1 MRIDKWLWAARFFK
15 TRTIA
20 QEEVGLGRVHID
32 GQRMKASRDVRV
44 GDRLTIRRGEETFHV
59 FVEGLSNTRGPAA
72 EAQKLYR
79 ETEESKMTRAQ
90 MKEMLRL
97 ASEHSS
103 GTTDQEG
110 RPPAEGMAAQ
120 NEVRAFPAPKATKA
134 RTSCGLSSFR
144 NPDVRLSSCSLRGS
158 SGRRQ
163 GRSTSGCRRHP
174 RA

>member
-1 MRIDKWLWAARFFK
+1 MDAMRIDKWLWAARFFK

-20 QEEVGLGRVHID
+20 QEEVGLGRVLID

-97 ASEHSS
+97 ASE
-103 GTTDQEG
+103 
-110 RPPAEGMAAQ
+110 PA
-120 NEVRAFPAPKATKA
+120 
-134 RTSCGLSSFR
+134 SYI
-144 NPDVRLSSCSLRGS
+144 
-158 SGRRQ
+158 
-163 GRSTSGCRRHP
+163 RHP
-174 RA
+174 SLVARSSRRILESPMAQAIGFF

>member
-1 MRIDKWLWAARFFK
+1 MDAMRIDKWLWAARFFK

-79 ETEESKMTRAQ
+79 ETEESKMTHAQ

-97 ASEHSS
+97 ASE
-103 GTTDQEG
+103 
-110 RPPAEGMAAQ
+110 PA
-120 NEVRAFPAPKATKA
+120 
-134 RTSCGLSSFR
+134 SYI
-144 NPDVRLSSCSLRGS
+144 
-158 SGRRQ
+158 RQ
-163 GRSTSGCRRHP
+163 GRPTKKDGRLLREWQHKMK
-174 RA
+174 

>member
-32 GQRMKASRDVRV
+32 GQRMKAS
-44 GDRLTIRRGEETFHV
+44 
-59 FVEGLSNTRGPAA
+59 A

-97 ASEHSS
+97 ASE
-103 GTTDQEG
+103 
-110 RPPAEGMAAQ
+110 PA
-120 NEVRAFPAPKATKA
+120 
-134 RTSCGLSSFR
+134 SYI
-144 NPDVRLSSCSLRGS
+144 
-158 SGRRQ
+158 RQ
-163 GRSTSGCRRHP
+163 GRPTKKDGRLLREWQHKMK
-174 RA
+174 

>member
-1 MRIDKWLWAARFFK
+1 MDAMRIDKWLWAARFFK

-20 QEEVGLGRVHID
+20 QEEVGLGRVLID

-97 ASEHSS
+97 ASE
-103 GTTDQEG
+103 
-110 RPPAEGMAAQ
+110 PASYILKTVESTLSQ
-120 NEVRAFPAPKATKA
+120 IRRRRVR
-134 RTSCGLSSFR
+134 G
-144 NPDVRLSSCSLRGS
+144 
-158 SGRRQ
+158 
-163 GRSTSGCRRHP
+163 TSGLWP
-174 RA
+174 SSP

>member
-20 QEEVGLGRVHID
+20 QEEVGLGRVLID

-59 FVEGLSNTRGPAA
+59 FVEGPAA

-97 ASEHSS
+97 ASE
-103 GTTDQEG
+103 
-110 RPPAEGMAAQ
+110 PA
-120 NEVRAFPAPKATKA
+120 
-134 RTSCGLSSFR
+134 SYI
-144 NPDVRLSSCSLRGS
+144 
-158 SGRRQ
+158 RQ
-163 GRSTSGCRRHP
+163 GRPTKKDGRLLREWQHKMK
-174 RA
+174 